1 MTGFFQDL
9 WTQPLLQR
17 ALLAGILVSIA
28 GGVVGTYVGVR
39 RITYLAGGIAHCVL
53 GGLGAA
59 VYLRKVHG
67 WTWLDPLY
75 GAIAAALLAAG
86 IIGVVSLR
94 FRQRQDTLIG
104 ATWAIGMAT
113 GVLFVWKTPGYA
125 EDLMA
130 YLFGNIAMVSSGEV
144 WTIAALDVVVIVLSA
159 LCYRQFLAICFDEE
173 FARARGLAVERYSLL
188 LLSLA
193 ALTVVL
199 LVAVVG
205 IVMVIALLTLPVAT
219 AGLFARRLWQM
230 MLAAVLLSMVTTTG
244 GLAIS
249 YGPELPPGATTI
261 LLAGGLYLLALAVR
275 TALRRLRAVSAT

>member
-1 MTGFFQDL
+1 MMDFFRDL
-9 WTQPLLQR
+9 STQPLLQR
-17 ALLAGILVSIA
+17 ALLTGLLAGIA
-28 GGVVGTYVGVR
+28 CGVVGTYVVVR
-39 RITYLAGGIAHCVL
+39 RATYLAGGIAHCVL

-75 GAIAAALLAAG
+75 GATAAALLAAG

-94 FRQRQDTLIG
+94 FRERQDTLIG

-113 GVLFVWKTPGYA
+113 GVMFLWKTPGYA

-130 YLFGNIAMVSSGEV
+130 YLFGNIAMVSASEV
-144 WTIAALDVVVIVLSA
+144 WMIAALDVVVVVLSV
-159 LCYRQFLAICFDEE
+159 LFYGKFLAICFDED
-173 FARARGLAVERYSLL
+173 FARSRGLAVEGYSLL
-188 LLSLA
+188 LLGLA
-193 ALTVVL
+193 AVTVVL

-230 MLAAVLLSMVTTTG
+230 MLASALLSMLTTTG

-275 TALRRLRAVSAT
+275 TALRRPQAASAA

>member
-9 WTQPLLQR
+9 WTEPLLQR
-17 ALLAGILVSIA
+17 ALLTGLLAGVA
-28 GGVVGTYVGVR
+28 CGVVGTYVVVR

-75 GAIAAALLAAG
+75 GATAAALLAAG

-113 GVLFVWKTPGYA
+113 GVMFVWKTPGYA
-125 EDLMA
+125 EDLMG
-130 YLFGNIAMVSSGEV
+130 YLFGNIAMVSAGEM
-144 WTIAALDVVVIVLSA
+144 WMIAALDVVVVVLSA
-159 LCYRQFLAICFDEE
+159 LFYREFLAICFDEE
-173 FARARGLAVERYSLL
+173 FARTRGLAVEGYSLL
-188 LLSLA
+188 LLGLA

-230 MLAAVLLSMVTTTG
+230 MAASALLSMITTTG

-261 LLAGGLYLLALAVR
+261 LLAGGLYLLALALR
-275 TALRRLRAVSAT
+275 TALRRLRSASAT